1 MRHVPSEPTRT
12 KRDQGRETKGQRAG
26 SGGRS
31 AEERWVRVGR
41 WLMLGAWA
49 AWALP
54 AAAQV
59 TERPQ
64 TTPPG
69 RVLMRIDGIRLS
81 FDRSDAAG
89 NTYDAVG
96 VASTTLR
103 TGLTETVD
111 IQVGLDLFL
120 RETIRSGGRR
130 NSHSGIG
137 DVAVR
142 TKWTFWRDEKA
153 GAAAA
158 VMPYVRFPTGS
169 GGMGSE
175 AVEGGVIV
183 PWAME
188 TGAGFKAGAMFQWD
202 TVRNDADNG
211 YDARWFVS
219 GFAIRDLTQTIAIY
233 GEATAETRS
242 TGFSESEVTIGAGV
256 VWRLSKRLE
265 LDYELQRGINSRA
278 AAWTHILRANW
289 EW

>member
-1 MRHVPSEPTRT
+1 
-12 KRDQGRETKGQRAG
+12 
-26 SGGRS
+26 
-31 AEERWVRVGR
+31 
-41 WLMLGAWA
+41 
-49 AWALP
+49 
-54 AAAQV
+54 
-59 TERPQ
+59 
-64 TTPPG
+64 
-69 RVLMRIDGIRLS
+69 
-81 FDRSDAAG
+81 
-89 NTYDAVG
+89 
-96 VASTTLR
+96 
-103 TGLTETVD
+103 
-111 IQVGLDLFL
+111 VGLDLFL

-130 NSHSGIG
+130 NSHSGLG
-137 DVAVR
+137 DVALR

-219 GFAIRDLTQTIAIY
+219 GFAIRDLTQIFAIY

-242 TGFSESEVTIGAGV
+242 TGFSESEVNIGVGAI
-256 VWRLSKRLE
+256 WRLSKKLE

-278 AAWTHILRANW
+278 AAWTHIFRANW

>member
-1 MRHVPSEPTRT
+1 
-12 KRDQGRETKGQRAG
+12 
-26 SGGRS
+26 
-31 AEERWVRVGR
+31 
-41 WLMLGAWA
+41 MLGALA

-130 NSHSGIG
+130 NSHSGLG
-137 DVAVR
+137 DVALR

-219 GFAIRDLTQTIAIY
+219 GFAIRDLTQIFAIY

-242 TGFSESEVTIGAGV
+242 TGFSESEVNIGVGAI
-256 VWRLSKRLE
+256 WRLSKKLE

-278 AAWTHILRANW
+278 AAWTHIFRANW